1 METWGKGQVYVNGH
15 AVGRFWS
22 IGPQQTLYVPGCWL
36 KKGKNEVI
44 VLDVVGP
51 REAKLWGQSKP
62 ELDKLQLE
70 KSNLHNNPGD
80 RPDLNSAT
88 PAATGE
94 FTAAREWQKVTFP
107 SVAKGRYIAVE
118 CLGSQDGGDVVS
130 MAELYVNDAQGKRID
145 RNQWV
150 VKYADSE
157 DAAGGNHTGDKAFDL
172 QESTYWSTVGGTKA
186 PHLLVIDMG
195 KVQTVGGIEYLPC
208 TTETSVSG
216 IKGYKI
222 YVY

>member
-1 METWGKGQVYVNGH
+1 
-15 AVGRFWS
+15 
-22 IGPQQTLYVPGCWL
+22 
-36 KKGKNEVI
+36 
-44 VLDVVGP
+44 
-51 REAKLWGQSKP
+51 
-62 ELDKLQLE
+62 
-70 KSNLHNNPGD
+70 
-80 RPDLNSAT
+80 
-88 PAATGE
+88 
-94 FTAAREWQKVTFP
+94 
-107 SVAKGRYIAVE
+107 
-118 CLGSQDGGDVVS
+118 

-145 RNQWV
+145 RNQWA